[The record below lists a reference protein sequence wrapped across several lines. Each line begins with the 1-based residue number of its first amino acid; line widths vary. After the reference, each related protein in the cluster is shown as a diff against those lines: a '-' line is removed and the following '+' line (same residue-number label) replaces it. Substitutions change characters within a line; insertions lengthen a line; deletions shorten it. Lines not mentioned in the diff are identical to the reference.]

1 MEIESSHDTKLLNLP
16 LKLAEDFENLS
27 LELKQDLKQQS
38 NKLEN
43 EKELLRECQNTW
55 KNSTTHPQEI
65 SFDQRIKKLEMQI
78 EEISIKVK
86 NIPQTDFKETNT
98 LIEKAQQ
105 DIYDMEA
112 NLLEVADKIN
122 TSMLPFM
129 VDLSKTTKTLSHRID
144 SFWKSR
150 SNNKYLKGE
159 ENRGFGINTEML
171 KQELENKYQDYKN
184 RNLKL
189 IHVNPQNEEEQLLLK
204 MNSLSGIKNYSNSQ
218 EYFRE
223 EQAFCRYSD
232 RGDKFIIYL
241 PKNNENKEFKHNGKD
256 YYQES
261 KDRIKNSRRNSKTGD
276 GRESPKKPIL

>member
-1 MEIESSHDTKLLNLP
+1 M
-16 LKLAEDFENLS
+16 LS
-27 LELKQDLKQQS
+27 
-38 NKLEN
+38 
-43 EKELLRECQNTW
+43 
-55 KNSTTHPQEI
+55 
-65 SFDQRIKKLEMQI
+65 
-78 EEISIKVK
+78 
-86 NIPQTDFKETNT
+86 
-98 LIEKAQQ
+98 
-105 DIYDMEA
+105 
-112 NLLEVADKIN
+112 
-122 TSMLPFM
+122 FM
-129 VDLSKTTKTLSHRID
+129 VDLSKTTRTLSHRID
-144 SFWKSR
+144 TFWKSR